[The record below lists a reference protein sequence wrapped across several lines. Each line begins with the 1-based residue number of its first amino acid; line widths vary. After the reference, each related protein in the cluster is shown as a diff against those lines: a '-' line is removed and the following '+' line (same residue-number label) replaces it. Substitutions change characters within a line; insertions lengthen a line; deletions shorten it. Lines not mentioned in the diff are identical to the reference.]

1 MTTQAVLFEE
11 EQSFGAAWW
20 GLMLGISI
28 LVVASFTGIAVLEPE
43 MASGLIVSSILAFVV
58 IGGVTLLLTMTRLTV
73 RVDSE
78 NMHVSYFPFFKKD
91 IPLTEI
97 AHWEARTYRPLV
109 EYGGWGI
116 RSSWGGKNSAY
127 NLKGNRGVQLEF
139 ASGKRLLIG
148 SQRAK
153 ELAEAI
159 TQAKNQA

>member
-1 MTTQAVLFEE
+1 MTTQAALFEE

-20 GLMLGISI
+20 GLMLGIFG
-28 LVVASFTGIAVLEPE
+28 LVAASFTSIAVLEPE
-43 MASGLIVSSILAFVV
+43 KASGLIASGILAFVV
-58 IGGVTLLLTMTRLTV
+58 FGGVTLLLTMTRLTV

-78 NMHVSYFPFFKKD
+78 NLHVSYFPFFKKD
-91 IPLTEI
+91 IPLTDI

-139 ASGKRLLIG
+139 TNGKRLLIG
-148 SQRAK
+148 SQRA
-153 ELAEAI
+153 EALADAI
-159 TQAKNQA
+159 AQAKNQA